1 MICPAWKSCPKSNAA
16 CWSSSPAWRST
27 ACRGRPWAKPL
38 SESRIAIVTTAGL
51 HLRDDKPFNRDHPGG
66 ESTYRILP
74 SDADNADIVQ
84 SHFSIGFDRTAIYRD
99 INITYPIDR
108 MRELVQRGVVGSLG
122 PNNYSFMGAL
132 RDCTVVAEQTGPE
145 VAQRLKDDGV
155 DLVFLTPT

>member
-1 MICPAWKSCPKSNAA
+1 MPRLEILSEVQRRMLEFFPCMESDHV
-16 CWSSSPAWRST
+16 
-27 ACRGRPWAKPL
+27 PWAPLDKPL
-38 SESRIAIVTTAGL
+38 SESTVAIVTTAGL

-74 SDADNADIVQ
+74 ADADQANIVQ

-108 MRELVQRGVVGSLG
+108 MRELVDKGAIGSMA

-145 VAQRLKDDGV
+145 VAQRLKDEGA

>member
-1 MICPAWKSCPKSNAA
+1 MPRLEILSEVQRQMLQFFPCMESDDVP
-16 CWSSSPAWRST
+16 WSPLQ
-27 ACRGRPWAKPL
+27 KPL
-38 SESRIAIVTTAGL
+38 AESTVAIVTTAGL
-51 HLRDDKPFNRDHPGG
+51 HLRDDQPFNRDHPGG
-66 ESTYRILP
+66 ESTYRVLP

-108 MRELVQRGVVGSLG
+108 MRELAADGTVEALA

-145 VAQRLKDDGV
+145 VAQRLKDEGV

>member
-1 MICPAWKSCPKSNAA
+1 MPRLEILSEVQRQMLQFFPCKESDDVP
-16 CWSSSPAWRST
+16 WSPLQ
-27 ACRGRPWAKPL
+27 KPL
-38 SESRIAIVTTAGL
+38 AESTVAIVTTAGL
-51 HLRDDKPFNRDHPGG
+51 HLRDDQPFNRDHPGG
-66 ESTYRILP
+66 ESTYRVLP
-74 SDADNADIVQ
+74 SDAHNAEIVQ

-108 MRELVQRGVVGSLG
+108 MRELAADGTVGALA

-145 VAQRLKDDGV
+145 VAQRLKDEGV